1 MRERAAQSAAFRV
14 AQIAPMRAVRAIRA
28 TAARPKLA
36 CPLALSPAKASSSL
50 CGTSA
55 RERPLTILNPFP
67 SHVRQAK
74 RPCDVTESADQ
85 SNRKRLLAQP
95 DTLSVKPRSPAR
107 IVTVVGARP
116 QFVKV
121 FALSSTLRRFPD
133 IEEILVHTGQHF
145 NWNMSD
151 VFFTELGIR
160 TPKYNLGVHGGGH
173 AAMTGEMLSGIEKII
188 FRENPA
194 AIVVFGDTNST
205 LAGALAGAKC
215 RIPVVHIEAG
225 LRSHN
230 RDMPEEVNRIV
241 VDHLSRILF
250 CPTQQAANNLAKEG
264 IAAGVH
270 VVGDLTFDSV
280 LRAKSLAAMHSR
292 ILARLGLEEESYG
305 VATFH
310 RQENLEDH
318 RKLNAIVSY
327 LRDQSKSLPL
337 VIPLHPHT
345 RSALQEAGIAL
356 EAEGLQVIEPLGY
369 LDMSRLIGS
378 AAVILTDS
386 GGLQREAYFYRVPC
400 ITMREETEW
409 METVDNGWNRL
420 WTASEYAPRRPIP
433 EYEQENVGERI
444 ARLLVNEFAAA
455 IADEEA
461 AAPNHI
467 R

>member
-1 MRERAAQSAAFRV
+1 MSQLGSHSA
-14 AQIAPMRAVRAIRA
+14 
-28 TAARPKLA
+28 
-36 CPLALSPAKASSSL
+36 
-50 CGTSA
+50 
-55 RERPLTILNPFP
+55 
-67 SHVRQAK
+67 
-74 RPCDVTESADQ
+74 
-85 SNRKRLLAQP
+85 
-95 DTLSVKPRSPAR
+95 KPGSPAR

-116 QFVKV
+116 QFVKA
-121 FALSSTLRRFPD
+121 FALSSTLRRCRD
-133 IEEILVHTGQHF
+133 VEEILVHTGQHF
-145 NWNMSD
+145 NSNMSD
-151 VFFTELGIR
+151 VFFTELGIQ

-205 LAGALAGAKC
+205 LAGALAAAKC

-241 VDHLSRILF
+241 VDHLSRILL
-250 CPTQQAANNLAKEG
+250 CPTQRAADNLAKEG

-280 LRAKSLAAMHSR
+280 LRVKALAATHSR
-292 ILARLGLEEESYG
+292 ILERLGLEEKSYG

-310 RQENLEDH
+310 RQENLEDR

-337 VIPLHPHT
+337 VIPLHPRT
-345 RSALQEAGIAL
+345 RIALQEAGL
-356 EAEGLQVIEPLGY
+356 TFESEGLKIIEPLGY
-369 LDMSRLIGS
+369 LDMSRLIDS
-378 AAVILTDS
+378 ATLILTDS

-400 ITMREETEW
+400 ITLREETEW

-433 EYEQENVGERI
+433 EYEQENVGDRI

-455 IADEEA
+455 PTRDDGADSGQA
-461 AAPNHI
+461 C
-467 R
+467 